1 MRGKQTIAF
10 LLALVL
16 AVSGCCLCVSARE
29 TGKPVIS
36 LSGQEAGAVA
46 GGTLEIELAVSGNPG
61 ICGLHLLLNYD
72 TSVFSLETDEQDTP
86 VCLPGELTRA
96 GTVLCSETAAG
107 CEILWFDALREVTA
121 DGTLFTLHLRADEL
135 AEVGE
140 YPVAVSCVG
149 KDTVNAAEE
158 QVSFQCT
165 SGTVQVRQFTPMFLG
180 GDVSGYY
187 GQEVSYQF
195 CVQDNPGLAGY
206 RVFLSYDTSAFTPVT
221 AEDSGVV
228 VACAPGW
235 NGGTAIGAVCPEG
248 LSVLWFS
255 NEDVTREGEMFTV
268 RFRISPAAELGEYP
282 VSVTYAAQDTLNAAE
297 QGQVF
302 VCRDGSITVETDN
315 APRDV
320 NGDGTV
326 DVTDMACLFKYL
338 ATGENEGKIQNVS
351 AFRKIADV
359 NGDGEVNILDYQ
371 ALYEQV
377 RGAS

>member
-16 AVSGCCLCVSARE
+16 AVSACCLCASARE
-29 TGKPVIS
+29 TGKPVIR

-46 GGTLEIELAVSGNPG
+46 GGTLEIRLAVSGNPG
-61 ICGLHLLLNYD
+61 ICGLRLLLNYD
-72 TSVFSLETDEQDTP
+72 TSVFSLETDEQGAP

-107 CEILWFDALREVTA
+107 CEILWFDALREMRD
-121 DGTLFTLHLRADEL
+121 DGTLFTLRLRTDEL
-135 AEVGE
+135 AEEGE
-140 YPVAVSCVG
+140 YPVSVSCVE

-158 QVSFQCT
+158 RVSFQCT
-165 SGTVQVRQFTPMFLG
+165 GGTVQVRQFTPAFLG
-180 GDVSGYY
+180 GEVSGDY
-187 GQEVSYQF
+187 GREISYPLR
-195 CVQDNPGLAGY
+195 VQDNPGLAGY
-206 RVFLSYDTSAFTPVT
+206 RVFLSYDTSVFTPVT
-221 AEDSGVV
+221 EEDNGVA

-235 NGGTAIGAVCPEG
+235 EGGTAMGSVRPEG

-255 NEDVTREGEMFTV
+255 SGDVTREGEMFTV
-268 RFRISPAAELGEYP
+268 RFRISPEAELGEYP

-297 QGQVF
+297 QAQAF
-302 VCRDGSITVETDN
+302 VCRDGSITVETDH

-326 DVTDMACLFKYL
+326 DIVDMACLFRYL
-338 ATGENEGKIQNVS
+338 AAGENEGKIQNVS

-359 NGDGEVNILDYQ
+359 NGDGNVNILDYQ
-371 ALYEQV
+371 ALYESV
-377 RGAS
+377 RNC